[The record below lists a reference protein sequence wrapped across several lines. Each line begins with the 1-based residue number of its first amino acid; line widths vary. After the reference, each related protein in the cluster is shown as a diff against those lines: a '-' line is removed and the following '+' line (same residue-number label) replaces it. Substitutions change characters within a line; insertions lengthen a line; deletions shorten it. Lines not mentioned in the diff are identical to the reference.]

1 MTYDLVGG
9 EVVITATEFKAKCLD
24 LLDRVNSGEI
34 RKVHI
39 TKRGKEAA
47 VLVAPEAATKEP
59 WDPRSMF
66 GSMKGSLAIDP
77 GIDLEKPIYEQVF
90 GKTVEADMGLND
102 PDYDFRLGLRE
113 E

>member
-1 MTYDLVGG
+1 MTYDLVSG

-47 VLVAPEAATKEP
+47 VLVAPDAAIKEP
-59 WDPRSMF
+59 WEPRSMF
-66 GSMKGSLAIDP
+66 GSMKGSLTIDP
-77 GIDLEKPIYEQVF
+77 GIDLTKPIYEQVF
-90 GKTVEADMGLND
+90 GTTVEADMGLND
-102 PDYDFRLGLRE
+102 PDYDLGLGLRE

>member
-1 MTYDLVGG
+1 MTYDLVSG

-24 LLDRVNSGEI
+24 LLDRVNSGAVK
-34 RKVHI
+34 KVHI

-47 VLVAPEAATKEP
+47 VLVSPEAAAKEP

-66 GSMKGSLAIDP
+66 GSMKGSLTVDP
-77 GIDLEKPIYEQVF
+77 SIDLAKPIYEQVF
-90 GKTVEADMGLND
+90 GTTVEADMSRGD
-102 PDYDFRLGLRE
+102 DLGLGPRE